1 MIEQDTVNTEQAKHD
16 KPTGSTSVTGDR
28 LAEAKRSRGADGLAG
43 GHLGNIIGA
52 SGYAIPRPRTT
63 TSEEGMEE
71 GPRAHA
77 RESDAAHL

>member
-28 LAEAKRSRGADGLAG
+28 LAEAKRSHGADGLAG

-71 GPRAHA
+71 RPRALV